1 MTNGTLELDYSYGIK
16 LILPTQSDFFKTTFS
31 KDNKEELEK
40 IEK

>member
-1 MTNGTLELDYSYGIK
+1 MIEGEIEMDYSYGVK
-16 LILPTQSDFFKTTFS
+16 LILPKQSDFFNVAFS